1 MIMLRKAGLLA
12 GISATLACALA
23 QVQMTPYLEQEPN
36 DSLSAPQVI
45 EVPVNSSKGFVVWD
59 ATLLPVGERD
69 FYRFQVAQAGTYS
82 IRVDTNLDTVLRLYD
97 GDGALIAEND
107 NNGNPDMPLNRLASG
122 LTVNLEAGIYTA
134 EVVYFLNL
142 GRARYALRVFPGA
155 TAPDFDPTEPN
166 DTLERAIS
174 LGRLSGGEI
183 ITQDYRFLSY
193 GGGDIDVYRF
203 DLDNTGQTLTVR
215 TQTYV
220 DTQIRVVAP
229 NGQTYDN
236 DDSEWDSMN
245 PGASEVQIP
254 LAPRGTYYVFV
265 RGYAFW
271 GGYYRLRVSAPLPS
285 EIVLQGANAEFR
297 LRRLSG
303 SPTRNPFNNADW
315 LHSGRDHL
323 YQIGWW
329 YRVEGTH
336 TRELTPSNFYYYDQP
351 TPDQVVMA
359 YLEEGL
365 ILAKQYDL
373 RATADGGSV
382 LYADLV
388 AINFQFSPRVIHLYH
403 YADIDLSGATTNQAR
418 WEGEQIRVETLED
431 FCRFSAVV
439 PYTRWQVSPHP
450 QIIDWLTNAQADD
463 LTDGDLPFEGD
474 FTGAYQWTLQLQP
487 FAAATVRV
495 AYALNTEQSLLRADI
510 DRNGCVDDADLLQ
523 VLFDFGRAGS
533 LLPSDVN
540 GDNVV
545 DDADLLEVLFQFGA
559 GCR

>member
-1 MIMLRKAGLLA
+1 MRRKAAFVA
-12 GISATLACALA
+12 GISTTLACALA

-69 FYRFQVAQAGTYS
+69 CYQFQVAQAGTYS
-82 IRVDTNLDTVLRLYD
+82 IRVDTNLDTTLRLYNAS
-97 GDGALIAEND
+97 GALIAEND
-107 NNGNPDMPLNRLASG
+107 NDGNPDTRLNRLASG
-122 LTVNLEAGIYTA
+122 VTVNLEAGTYIA
-134 EVVYFLNL
+134 EVAYYLNL
-142 GRARYALRVFPGA
+142 GRARYALRVFPG
-155 TAPDFDPTEPN
+155 TVAPDFDPTEPN
-166 DTLERAIS
+166 DTLERAIN

-183 ITQDYRFLSY
+183 ITQEYRFLSY

-203 DLDNTGQTLTVR
+203 DLDNTGQTLTIR

-220 DTQIRVVAP
+220 DTQIRVAAP

-285 EIVLQGANAEFR
+285 EIVLQSANAEFR
-297 LRRLSG
+297 LRSLQG
-303 SPTRNPFNNADW
+303 SMTRNPFNNADW
-315 LHSGRDHL
+315 LHNGRDHL
-323 YQIGWW
+323 YQMGWW

-336 TRELTPSNFYYYDQP
+336 TRELTPGNFYYYDQP
-351 TPDQVVMA
+351 TPDHVVMA

-403 YADIDLSGATTNQAR
+403 YADIDLSGATTNHAR
-418 WEGEQIRVETLED
+418 WQSGLIRIETVND
-431 FCRFSAVV
+431 FCRMGALV
-439 PYTRWQVSPHP
+439 PYTRWQVAPHP
-450 QIIDWLTNAQADD
+450 QIIDLLTNARADN
-463 LTDGDLPFEGD
+463 LTNGELPFEGD
-474 FTGAYQWTLQLQP
+474 FTAAYQWTLQLQP
-487 FAAATVRV
+487 FATATVRV

-510 DRNGCVDDADLLQ
+510 DRNGCVDDADLLR
-523 VLFDFGRAGS
+523 VLFDFGQLGS

-540 GDNVV
+540 GDGTV
-545 DDADLLEVLFQFGA
+545 DDADLLELLFQFGT
-559 GCR
+559 GC

>member
-1 MIMLRKAGLLA
+1 MLRKAGLLA
-12 GISATLACALA
+12 GIGTILACALA

-36 DSLSAPQVI
+36 NSLSAPQVI
-45 EVPVNSSKGFVVWD
+45 DVPVSQVKGFVVWD
-59 ATLLPVGERD
+59 ATLMPVGERD

-97 GDGALIAEND
+97 ASGALIAEND

-122 LTVNLEAGIYTA
+122 VVVNLEAGIYTA

-155 TAPDFDPTEPN
+155 TAPDYDPTEPN
-166 DTLERAIS
+166 DTPDRAIN

-193 GGGDIDVYRF
+193 GGGDVDVYRF

-220 DTQIRVVAP
+220 DTLLRVVAP
-229 NGQTYDN
+229 NGQVYEN
-236 DDSEWDSMN
+236 DDSEWDPMN

-285 EIVLQGANAEFR
+285 EVVLQSANAEFR
-297 LRRLSG
+297 LRRFSG

-315 LHSGRDHL
+315 FHRGVDHL
-323 YQIGWW
+323 YQMGWW
-329 YRVEGTH
+329 YRVQGTH
-336 TRELTPSNFYYYDQP
+336 TRELTPGNFYYYDQE
-351 TPDQVVMA
+351 TPSHVVMA

-373 RATADGGSV
+373 RATAGGGSV
-382 LYADLV
+382 LYADLLV
-388 AINFQFSPRVIHLYH
+388 INFQFSPRVIHLYH

-418 WEGEQIRVETLED
+418 WDAEQIRVETVND
-431 FCRFSAVV
+431 FCRFSART
-439 PYTRWQVSPHP
+439 PYTRWQAAPHP
-450 QIIDWLTNAQADD
+450 QIIDRLTNTEPDD
-463 LTDGDLPFEGD
+463 LTNGDLPFEGD
-474 FTGAYQWTLQLQP
+474 FTGAYQWTLELQP
-487 FAAATVRV
+487 FAFATVRV
-495 AYALNTEQSLLRADI
+495 AYALNTAQLLLSADI
-510 DRNGCVDDADLLQ
+510 DRNGCVDDADLLR
-523 VLFDFGRAGS
+523 VLFDFGQS
-533 LLPSDVN
+533 VFLLDSDVN
-540 GDNVV
+540 GDGAV
-545 DDADLLEVLFQFGA
+545 DDADLLEVLFYFGT
-559 GCR
+559 GC

>member
-1 MIMLRKAGLLA
+1 MRRKAAFLA

-45 EVPVNSSKGFVVWD
+45 DASVNRARGFVVWD
-59 ATLLPVGERD
+59 AMLLPVGERD
-69 FYRFQVAQAGTYS
+69 CCRFQVAQAGTYS
-82 IRVDTNLDTVLRLYD
+82 IRVDTNLDTTLRLYD
-97 GDGALIAEND
+97 ASGALIAEND
-107 NNGNPDMPLNRLASG
+107 NDGNSDTRLNRLASG
-122 LTVNLEAGIYTA
+122 VTVNLEAGTYIA
-134 EVVYFLNL
+134 EVAYYFNL
-142 GRARYALRVFPGA
+142 GRARYALRVFPG
-155 TAPDFDPTEPN
+155 TVAPDQDPTEPN
-166 DTLERAIS
+166 DTPERSIY

-183 ITQDYRFLSY
+183 ITQEYRFLSY

-203 DLDNTGQTLTVR
+203 DLDNTGQTLTIR

-236 DDSEWDSMN
+236 DDSEWDPMN

-285 EIVLQGANAEFR
+285 EIVLQSANAEFR

-315 LHSGRDHL
+315 LHNGRDHL
-323 YQIGWW
+323 YQMGWW

-336 TRELTPSNFYYYDQP
+336 TRELAPSNFYYYDQA
-351 TPDQVVMA
+351 TPDHVMMA

-373 RATADGGSV
+373 RATADGESV
-382 LYADLV
+382 LYADLLV
-388 AINFQFSPRVIHLYH
+388 INFQFSPRVIHLYH

-418 WEGEQIRVETLED
+418 WEGEQIRVETLND
-431 FCRFSAVV
+431 FCRFSALV
-439 PYTRWQVSPHP
+439 PYTHWQVAPHP
-450 QIIDWLTNAQADD
+450 QIIDRLTNAQADD

-487 FAAATVRV
+487 FTTATVRV

-510 DRNGCVDDADLLQ
+510 DRNGCVDDADLLR
-523 VLFDFGRAGS
+523 VLFDFGRSGS
-533 LLPSDVN
+533 LLDADVN
-540 GDNVV
+540 GDSTV